1 LRNVTQEDVNEIFF
15 LRSDKRVLQFLGRE
29 PAGSVEEASLFIKKI
44 NELENNNE
52 GINWGI
58 KLKNE
63 ENLIGTICYWNITKQ
78 HYRAEMGYVLHPDHQ
93 GKGIM
98 QEAMSEV
105 LQYGSTVMKLH
116 SVEARVD
123 PENAASVKLLERS
136 NFIREGLFKEDYFYN
151 GRFLNTA
158 VYSFIFNN

>member
-1 LRNVTQEDVNEIFF
+1 MRSSFYV
-15 LRSDKRVLQFLGRE
+15 SDKRVLQFLARE
-29 PAGSVEEASLFIKKI
+29 PASSIEEASLFIKKI
-44 NELENNNE
+44 NELENNDE

-58 KLKNE
+58 KLNNDEK
-63 ENLIGTICYWNITKQ
+63 LVGTICYWNITKQ

-123 PENAASVKLLERS
+123 PENTASIKLLERS

-151 GRFLNTA
+151 RKFLETA
-158 VYSFIFNN
+158 VYSLILNK